1 MYDFCVSKF
10 GVYAFN
16 YNPGWIYVKKMNS
29 WKLIGYIQK
38 GLIERKITSKS
49 KAKLKKTIF
58 QNGVR

>member
-1 MYDFCVSKF
+1 MIYVSARSD
-10 GVYAFN
+10 VYVFN

-29 WKLIGYIQK
+29 WKLIGYMQK
-38 GLIERKITSKS
+38 GFIERKITSKS